1 MKANRQAKLRRVFL
15 GSGEQRG
22 LLGRVV
28 LFALTVSICFVFL
41 YPLLTMLSM
50 GLKDGKD
57 LNNPLVNWF
66 PTKLYTGNFQ
76 RAWVVMG
83 GFNTIITSSVMFL
96 LIAAVQT
103 FSSMLIAYGFT
114 KFQFPGRAILF
125 ALMVATFII
134 PDHVT
139 FMPRYLLFKEY
150 GMLRTYLPF
159 LLPAATGSGIRSA
172 IFILIFSQFFR
183 MAPKA
188 LDEAA
193 MVDGAG
199 YARMF
204 FTINLPLV
212 IPAIVVVFVFSFVW
226 HWNETYLADLYFGN
240 AISTMPLLLERF
252 TDNYTKIFPP
262 QTTNPQAAL
271 NEGIRM
277 AATFLTILPL
287 LLAYVLVERKLIAS
301 LDRAGITGE

>member
-1 MKANRQAKLRRVFL
+1 MTANVKAKWRRTLL

-28 LFALTVSICFVFL
+28 IFALTVSLCFVFL

-50 GLKDGKD
+50 ALKDGKD

-66 PTKLYTGNFQ
+66 PTKLYTGNFA

-83 GFNTIITSSVMFL
+83 GFRTIFTSTLMFL

-103 FSSMLIAYGFT
+103 FASMLIAYGFT
-114 KFQFPGRAILF
+114 KFQFPGRGILF

-159 LLPAATGSGIRSA
+159 LLPAATGSGIRGA
-172 IFILIFSQFFR
+172 IFILIFRQFFR

-199 YARMF
+199 FVRMF

-240 AISTMPLLLERF
+240 AIATMPLLLERF

-277 AATFLTILPL
+277 AATFITILPL
-287 LLAYVLVERKLIAS
+287 MLAYAIVERKLIAS

>member
-1 MKANRQAKLRRVFL
+1 MKANRRTKLRRIIL

-22 LLGRVV
+22 LLSRAV
-28 LFALTVSICFVFL
+28 LFVLTVSICFVFL
-41 YPLLTMLSM
+41 YPLFTMLSM

-66 PTKLYTGNFQ
+66 PTKLFTGNFE

-83 GFNTIITSSVMFL
+83 GFNTIVSSTFMFL
-96 LIAAVQT
+96 LISVAQT
-103 FSSMLIAYGFT
+103 FASMFIAYGFT
-114 KFQFPGRAILF
+114 KFQFPGKKLCF

-159 LLPAATGSGIRSA
+159 LLPAATGSGIRGA
-172 IFILIFSQFFR
+172 IFILIFRQFFS

-199 YARMF
+199 YLRMF

-240 AISTMPLLLERF
+240 AINTMPLLLERF

>member
-1 MKANRQAKLRRVFL
+1 MNAQSKAKWRKTLL

-22 LLGRVV
+22 LIARLV
-28 LFALTVSICFVFL
+28 LFALTVSISFVFL

-50 GLKDGKD
+50 ALKDGKD

-83 GFNTIITSSVMFL
+83 GFRTILTSTLMFL

-103 FSSMLIAYGFT
+103 FASMLIAYGFT
-114 KFQFPGRAILF
+114 KFQFPGRGLLF

-150 GMLRTYLPF
+150 GMLRTYWPF
-159 LLPAATGSGIRSA
+159 LLPAATGNGIRGA
-172 IFILIFSQFFR
+172 IFILIFRQFFR

-199 YARMF
+199 YLRMF
-204 FTINLPLV
+204 FKINLPLV
-212 IPAIVVVFVFSFVW
+212 IPAIVVTFVFSFVW

-240 AISTMPLLLERF
+240 AIATMPLLLERF

-277 AATFLTILPL
+277 AATFITILPL
-287 LLAYVLVERKLIAS
+287 ILAYTLVERKLIAS